1 MGRQGKTLKYLLM
14 ILLLLVG
21 CVTPVLAT
29 VDFQVTPVY
38 QLLAWSPDE
47 TEIKCSDCGL
57 ITTKEQL
64 IKDNNHIIEAN
75 IEDFKE
81 EIIKQ
86 LQKDLKKIFK

>member
-1 MGRQGKTLKYLLM
+1 MKDMQKSIKMLCSVCGNDQFSTIDESIENLLD
-14 ILLLLVG
+14 
-21 CVTPVLAT
+21 A
-29 VDFQVTPVY
+29 
-38 QLLAWSPDE
+38 PDE